1 MKCHEQETVHI
12 THCLVTHQWLIYVYR
27 REPNGKLWML
37 LYRSINTGKTTY
49 QSTTKE
55 TSNQLY
61 LSSCFAY
68 HCIDWWQTENT
79 FINLLLIHLKSHA
92 DNIHNRKLSNVEYSL
107 ILFHK
112 VWEGKKRNQWLEGNL
127 VQIVLKPGQKDG
139 LNQRKRKIY
148 VYVYVYGITLHLA
161 QKMVKAE
168 RQEKKKMDKS
178 RFKLKKKP
186 VLKFSNIKVR
196 KHSYIWHYL
205 KCSWV
210 YLTNFWHL

>member
-1 MKCHEQETVHI
+1 MLHEVSWTGNCSHYTLSCHTSVADIRIPERTKWQAMNVVVQKHKYRKNNLSKHHKRDI
-12 THCLVTHQWLIYVYR
+12 KSIVFIKLFCLPLYWL
-27 REPNGKLWML
+27 M
-37 LYRSINTGKTTY
+37 
-49 QSTTKE
+49 
-55 TSNQLY
+55 
-61 LSSCFAY
+61 
-68 HCIDWWQTENT
+68 

-139 LNQRKRKIY
+139 LNQRKIKIY

-168 RQEKKKMDKS
+168 RQDKKK
-178 RFKLKKKP
+178 
-186 VLKFSNIKVR
+186 NG
-196 KHSYIWHYL
+196 
-205 KCSWV
+205 
-210 YLTNFWHL
+210 